1 MYTPDPDLPAKPHHF
16 MSKRLGISISLVLFV
31 LVLLLSYALCSL
43 QVDRSTQAIL
53 ADKNRF
59 LLSKIDTM
67 QIRLQDWRRTMLEQT
82 NTLAL
87 SESVRLFAAEEI
99 PTLGDLDQPFG
110 MGERRWRDVLARFHE
125 DHDEILV
132 DADAR
137 STAYFVVD
145 EVREVT
151 DHVWHVTQIFHDADG
166 DNDFRIEAD
175 VDLDA
180 TQDEGEAVFK
190 TYRAG
195 SVEDLAQ

>member
-87 SESVRLFAAEEI
+87 SESVRLFAADMAALL
-99 PTLGDLDQPFG
+99 PPG
-110 MGERRWRDVLARFHE
+110 
-125 DHDEILV
+125 
-132 DADAR
+132 ADA
-137 STAYFVVD
+137 S
-145 EVREVT
+145 
-151 DHVWHVTQIFHDADG
+151 
-166 DNDFRIEAD
+166 
-175 VDLDA
+175 
-180 TQDEGEAVFK
+180 
-190 TYRAG
+190 
-195 SVEDLAQ
+195 